1 MQNSP
6 QTSTHERALETHT
19 NTLLKKKIK
28 KNTEKRFK
36 GGNCNNWNPPL
47 LLTLLLPF
55 ACTFAC
61 CVSRTSA
68 LSLSVTLSPPSL
80 FPPPPNCKASLKGP
94 TCNVIRSLRIV
105 VSPLKSSVSFCLRL
119 LF

>member
-19 NTLLKKKIK
+19 NTLLKKKKK

-80 FPPPPNCKASLKGP
+80 FPPPP
-94 TCNVIRSLRIV
+94 IV
-105 VSPLKSSVSFCLRL
+105 KPV
-119 LF
+119 